1 MSGGEQ
7 RAGVEVP
14 HAGPHPTPSTGEHR
28 IAFRGVIRTGA
39 ITLGPGDLAL
49 LDAAGGD
56 VTATAGTPG
65 DVVRVAYPPRL
76 ADAEA
81 LAARLDRN
89 HPARLV
95 AIGNGATLD
104 VAKQAW
110 RLGAAGP
117 ALLLAPVGDEP
128 WRAFAPFTSLYDPDG
143 SRVSRPDPALGDAEV
158 LLDAAALARRPER
171 VRHLH
176 RADSIVHAIEVLLS
190 RRTQEW
196 GRALA
201 AAGLTALGRDAPDDH
216 LAGVVGAGL
225 VTEAFASTGLGL
237 AHAAA
242 SPLGAHAGRTH
253 DAVNVLLAPHVVAYW
268 GDRVDWRAVAGPLG
282 TAPRADAVTTRLT
295 DLADLAGVPRA
306 LSAAGFSWE
315 QVRAAVPAAMRSSG
329 MPWLP
334 APVDEATLTELLRR
348 AWAGQ

>member
-1 MSGGEQ
+1 MSGVDP

-28 IAFRGVIRTGA
+28 VAFRGVIHTGTL
-39 ITLGPGDLAL
+39 TLGPGDLAL
-49 LDAAGGD
+49 LDPAGGD
-56 VTATAGTPG
+56 VAATAGTPG

-81 LAARLDRN
+81 LAVRLDRN
-89 HPARLV
+89 RPERLV
-95 AIGNGATLD
+95 AVGDGSTLD

-110 RLGAAGP
+110 RLGTAGP
-117 ALLLAPVGDEP
+117 ELLLAPVGGEP
-128 WRAFAPFTSLYDPDG
+128 WRAFAPFTSLYGRDG
-143 SRVSRPDPALGDAEV
+143 SRVSRPDPALGDAGV
-158 LLDAAALARRPER
+158 LLDAAALSRRPQR

-176 RADSIVHAIEVLLS
+176 RADSIVHAVEVLLS

-201 AAGLTALGRDAPDDH
+201 AAGLSALCRDAPNDD

-225 VTEAFASTGLGL
+225 VTEAFAATGLGL

-282 TAPRADAVTTRLT
+282 TSPRADAVAARLT
-295 DLADLAGVPRA
+295 DLADLAGVPRT
-306 LSAAGFSWE
+306 LCAAGFSWE

-334 APVDEATLTELLRR
+334 GPVDEATLTELLRR
-348 AWAGQ
+348 AWAGP